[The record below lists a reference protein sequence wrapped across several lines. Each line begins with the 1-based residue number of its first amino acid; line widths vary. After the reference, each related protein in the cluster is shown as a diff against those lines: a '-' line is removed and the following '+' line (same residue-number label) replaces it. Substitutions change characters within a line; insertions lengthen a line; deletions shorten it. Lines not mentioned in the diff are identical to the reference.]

1 MRPVV
6 IIANTPTANTYAL
19 REAVARGAR
28 HSAVP
33 IEVLSP
39 LEACSVH
46 IMRSAAV
53 ILGATENFGYM
64 SGAVKDFFERIYYP
78 CLESTQGLPVA
89 LYVRAGNDGTGTVQ
103 SVTRILTGLRWK
115 LVQEPLV
122 FKGAWQDTFLSDVE
136 ELGEVVAL
144 GVEMGVF

>member
-28 HSAVP
+28 RSAVP

-39 LEACSVH
+39 LEVCSVH
-46 IMRSAAV
+46 IVRSAAV
-53 ILGATENFGYM
+53 ILGTTENFGYM

-78 CLESTQGLPVA
+78 CLEQTQGLPVA

-115 LVQEPLV
+115 LVQAPLV
-122 FKGAWQDTFLSDVE
+122 FKGAWQDTFLSDAE
-136 ELGEVVAL
+136 ELGAAVAL